1 MKKLIIAAIA
11 VVGLVSCQQQK
22 IGYVDNS
29 ELINEYQEKKDIEAK
44 YKVEIEA
51 FQKKT
56 DSLSK
61 AFQLEYQKASI
72 DAQRMSK
79 SKAEKLALEL
89 QSKGQQLQQ
98 QLQQEEQAIARSSQ
112 TEIDSLI
119 KKVKDFVK
127 DYGKNNGYTYIL
139 GSNEGGSVLY
149 GAEANDLTNTLLEAL
164 NNSYTKAE

>member
-1 MKKLIIAAIA
+1 MRKGIIAVMALI
-11 VVGLVSCQQQK
+11 GLVGCQQQK
-22 IGYVDNS
+22 IGFVDNS

-44 YKVEIEA
+44 YKTQIEA

-89 QSKGQQLQQ
+89 QAKGQQLQQ
-98 QLQQEEQAIARSSQ
+98 QLQAEEQAIAKSSQ

-119 KKVKDFVK
+119 GKVKDFVK

-149 GAEANDLTNTLLEAL
+149 GAEANDLTQALLGAL
-164 NNSYTKAE
+164 NADYKKAE